1 MSVLNVVEIDQG
13 KDAGGFMHGCMKLL
27 TAATQAKSPHVIFQ
41 WNEGRSECTTP
52 YMHASCY
59 YVREDNIEMIRFK
72 TLNDEV
78 IVRGYNLAQVKKAL
92 DSRKLEILRV
102 SPTTDTERGDGH
114 PVVLSIEV
122 YDNV

>member
-13 KDAGGFMHGCMKLL
+13 KDAGGFTYGCMKLL

-59 YVREDNIEMIRFK
+59 YLREDDMEMIRFK

-78 IVRGYNLAQVKKAL
+78 LVRGYNLAEVKKAL
-92 DSRKLEILRV
+92 DGRKLEILRV
-102 SPTTDTERGDGH
+102 SPKTDAEWGDGQ

-122 YDNV
+122 HDNV